1 MACKITSEGLFN
13 PLAPLISPCKERH
26 NVSNHRNLE
35 RAMRLMRI
43 SILLASALVLASC
56 GQSAETASTS
66 TKGPAQ
72 VDGARIVSA
81 DSEPGNWL
89 SVGRTY
95 SEQRFSPLDEIN
107 DESVQD
113 LGLAWSF
120 DLDTARGQEATP
132 LVVDGVMYF
141 STAWSMV
148 KALDAKTG
156 ALKWA
161 YDPKV
166 PREHGVKVCCDVVNR
181 GVAIWNGKIY
191 VGTIDG
197 RLVALDAANGQ
208 LVWSVQTTDA
218 TKPYSITGAV
228 RVVKGKVLIGNSGA
242 EFGVRGYISAYDAES
257 GALAWR
263 FYTVPGQPGQK
274 DGAASDKALA
284 EIAAPTWN
292 GEYWTAG
299 GGGTVWDAIVYDPE
313 LDLLYFGVGNGS
325 PWTQGF
331 RGKMGD
337 NLFLVSVVAVRP
349 DTGEYVW
356 HYQEVPGDEWDYT
369 SVQPIILADLPING
383 ETRKVLMHAPKNGF
397 FYVLDRAT
405 GELLSA
411 QPFSRVTWAS
421 GIDMKTGRPIEHPD
435 ARYSRTGKPWS
446 GFPGPQGAHNWNPM
460 AFSPATGLVYIP
472 AQELGSTYVQAQTF
486 APRPLG
492 FNTGLDRAANA
503 LSNDPAAIKAAM
515 DAAKGYLLAWDP
527 VNQKEVW
534 RVEHRG
540 PANGGVLATAGN
552 LVLQGTYGGEFAVY
566 RADNG
571 EKLWS
576 MPVQTS
582 VIAAPMTYMVDG
594 EQYIAVLAGTGGAY
608 ALTPGVVSL
617 KSGAVRNVSRVLAF
631 KLGGNATLPQ
641 PPQVLPVAFNP
652 PPLTATAA
660 TIANGFRLYTANCG
674 VCHGAAAVSGGIV
687 PDLRSSP
694 FLADDGYFDIVLGG
708 SLKARGMVSFAEVIN
723 RDEAEAIRA
732 YVISRALETRTAAAP
747 AP

>member
-1 MACKITSEGLFN
+1 
-13 PLAPLISPCKERH
+13 
-26 NVSNHRNLE
+26 
-35 RAMRLMRI
+35 
-43 SILLASALVLASC
+43 
-56 GQSAETASTS
+56 
-66 TKGPAQ
+66 
-72 VDGARIVSA
+72 
-81 DSEPGNWL
+81 
-89 SVGRTY
+89 
-95 SEQRFSPLDEIN
+95 
-107 DESVQD
+107 
-113 LGLAWSF
+113 
-120 DLDTARGQEATP
+120 
-132 LVVDGVMYF
+132 
-141 STAWSMV
+141 
-148 KALDAKTG
+148 
-156 ALKWA
+156 
-161 YDPKV
+161 
-166 PREHGVKVCCDVVNR
+166 
-181 GVAIWNGKIY
+181 
-191 VGTIDG
+191 
-197 RLVALDAANGQ
+197 
-208 LVWSVQTTDA
+208 
-218 TKPYSITGAV
+218 
-228 RVVKGKVLIGNSGA
+228 
-242 EFGVRGYISAYDAES
+242 
-257 GALAWR
+257 
-263 FYTVPGQPGQK
+263 
-274 DGAASDKALA
+274 
-284 EIAAPTWN
+284 
-292 GEYWTAG
+292 
-299 GGGTVWDAIVYDPE
+299 
-313 LDLLYFGVGNGS
+313 
-325 PWTQGF
+325 
-331 RGKMGD
+331 
-337 NLFLVSVVAVRP
+337 
-349 DTGEYVW
+349 
-356 HYQEVPGDEWDYT
+356 
-369 SVQPIILADLPING
+369 
-383 ETRKVLMHAPKNGF
+383 
-397 FYVLDRAT
+397 
-405 GELLSA
+405 
-411 QPFSRVTWAS
+411 
-421 GIDMKTGRPIEHPD
+421 
-435 ARYSRTGKPWS
+435 
-446 GFPGPQGAHNWNPM
+446 
-460 AFSPATGLVYIP
+460 
-472 AQELGSTYVQAQTF
+472 
-486 APRPLG
+486 
-492 FNTGLDRAANA
+492 
-503 LSNDPAAIKAAM
+503 M